1 MVAFAF
7 GRRGGEVG
15 RAAAGA
21 ISNDLMGLG
30 GAAGMSEGQVRML
43 FWLRLGAAAG
53 ASEGK
58 PRAAEVV
65 VGVLAFGRRAGE
77 VGWAAAGAI

>member
-1 MVAFAF
+1 MC
-7 GRRGGEVG
+7 
-15 RAAAGA
+15 
-21 ISNDLMGLG
+21 LG
-30 GAAGMSEGQVRML
+30 GAAGMSEGQVGML

-65 VGVLAFGRRAGE
+65 WAVLAFGRRGGE
-77 VGWAAAGAI
+77 VGWAAAGVDFKQLLR